1 MADMKTSVQLTIP
14 AEADYLDIVRLTL
27 YGLAVKLGFEY
38 EQIEDMKVA
47 VGEACN
53 NAIIHG
59 YEHLGSGELH
69 VNFEQQLDGLKIC
82 IRDNGTSFNYQQAIN
97 RTAGALHTTRL
108 SDAPTGGLGLYMMQ
122 ALMDHVEVN
131 TTSGTEVILTKLL
144 GRKEEMA

>member
-59 YEHLGSGELH
+59 YEHRGSGELH
-69 VNFEQQLDGLKIC
+69 VSFEQQLDGLKIC
-82 IRDNGTSFNYQQAIN
+82 VRDKGSSFNYEQAVN
-97 RTAGALHTTRL
+97 RTAGALHATRL
-108 SDAPTGGLGLYMMQ
+108 SEAPIGGLGLYMMQ

>member
-59 YEHLGSGELH
+59 YEQLGSGELQ

-82 IRDNGTSFNYQQAIN
+82 IRDNGTSFNYEQAVN

-108 SDAPTGGLGLYMMQ
+108 SDAPIGGLGLYMMQ